1 MYLPWIIL
9 LVSRINGDKL
19 REPEKKQKEMNKVM
33 LLMLICFQFVQQSVA
48 RFMLKER
55 IMSADSLRQLLLEP
69 DMAIM
74 QLFWDL
80 EHRLEDINDLFV
92 QHEVSFRFFF
102 NCPEDLCLCS
112 IALGIIDEM
121 AIAGSQEARMPAKVV
136 R

>member
-1 MYLPWIIL
+1 MCLPWIML
-9 LVSRINGDKL
+9 LVWRINGDEL
-19 REPEKKQKEMNKVM
+19 CEPEKKQKEMNKFM

-55 IMSADSLRQLLLEP
+55 IMSADSLQQLSLLGP

-80 EHRLEDINDLFV
+80 EHRLEDINDSFV
-92 QHEVSFRFFF
+92 QHEVPFRFFF
-102 NCPEDLCLCS
+102 NCPEDLCS

-121 AIAGSQEARMPAKVV
+121 AIAGSQEAKIPEKVV